1 MSITVV
7 EEKIKLLPE
16 AYLDLLNNYV
26 DELLE
31 KSQKIQSLKGSLSKN
46 ANVEIIEKE
55 KDAWSA
61 IAKEKYENGKIT

>member
-16 AYLDLLNNYV
+16 AYITLLNNYV

-31 KSQKIQSLKGSLSKN
+31 KTQKIQSLKGSLSKN
-46 ANVEIIEKE
+46 ANVELIEKE

-61 IAKEKYENGKIT
+61 VVKEKYTNG

>member
-61 IAKEKYENGKIT
+61 VAKEKYING

>member
-1 MSITVV
+1 MSVTVV

-16 AYLDLLNNYV
+16 AYITLLNNYV

-31 KSQKIQSLKGSLSKN
+31 KTQKIQSLKGSLSKN
-46 ANVEIIEKE
+46 ANVELIEKE

-61 IAKEKYENGKIT
+61 VAKQKLLFIQK

>member
-7 EEKIKLLPE
+7 EEKIKLLPA
-16 AYLDLLNNYV
+16 AYLALLNNYV

-31 KSQKIQSLKGSLSKN
+31 KTQKIQALKGSKN
-46 ANVEIIEKE
+46 ANVELIEKE

-61 IAKEKYENGKIT
+61 VAKEKYVNG

>member
-7 EEKIKLLPE
+7 EEKIKLLPA
-16 AYLDLLNNYV
+16 AYLALLNNYV

-31 KSQKIQSLKGSLSKN
+31 KTQKIQSLKGSLSKN
-46 ANVEIIEKE
+46 TNVELIEKE

-61 IAKEKYENGKIT
+61 MVKEKYVNG

>member
-61 IAKEKYENGKIT
+61 IAKGKYING

>member
-16 AYLDLLNNYV
+16 AYITLLNNYV

-31 KSQKIQSLKGSLSKN
+31 KTQKIQSLKGSLSKN
-46 ANVEIIEKE
+46 ANVELIEKE
-55 KDAWSA
+55 KEAWSA
-61 IAKEKYENGKIT
+61 IAKEKYTNG

>member
-46 ANVEIIEKE
+46 AIVELIEKE

-61 IAKEKYENGKIT
+61 IAKEKYING

>member
-1 MSITVV
+1 MSITIV

-16 AYLDLLNNYV
+16 AYLNLLNNYV

-61 IAKEKYENGKIT
+61 IAKEKYING

>member
-55 KDAWSA
+55 KDAWFA
-61 IAKEKYENGKIT
+61 IAKEKYING

>member
-7 EEKIKLLPE
+7 EEKIKLLPA
-16 AYLDLLNNYV
+16 AYLALLNNYV

-31 KSQKIQSLKGSLSKN
+31 KTQKIQALKGSLSKN
-46 ANVEIIEKE
+46 ANVELIEKE

-61 IAKEKYENGKIT
+61 IAKGKYVNG

>member
-1 MSITVV
+1 MSVTVV

-16 AYLDLLNNYV
+16 AYITLLNNYV

-31 KSQKIQSLKGSLSKN
+31 KTQKIQSLKGSLSKN
-46 ANVEIIEKE
+46 ANVELIEKE

-61 IAKEKYENGKIT
+61 VVKEKYTNG

>member
-55 KDAWSA
+55 KDAWSV
-61 IAKEKYENGKIT
+61 IAKEKYING

>member
-7 EEKIKLLPE
+7 EEKIKLLTE

-55 KDAWSA
+55 KDAWSV
-61 IAKEKYENGKIT
+61 IAKEKYING

>member
-31 KSQKIQSLKGSLSKN
+31 KTQKNQSLKGSLSKN
-46 ANVEIIEKE
+46 ANVELIEKE

-61 IAKEKYENGKIT
+61 IAKEKYING

>member
-7 EEKIKLLPE
+7 EEKIKLLPA
-16 AYLDLLNNYV
+16 AYLALLNNYV

-31 KSQKIQSLKGSLSKN
+31 KTQKIQSLKGSLSKK
-46 ANVEIIEKE
+46 ANVELIEKE

-61 IAKEKYENGKIT
+61 IAKEKYENG

>member
-16 AYLDLLNNYV
+16 AYITLLNNYV

-31 KSQKIQSLKGSLSKN
+31 KTQKI
-46 ANVEIIEKE
+46 
-55 KDAWSA
+55 
-61 IAKEKYENGKIT
+61 